1 VATIESANR
10 VEGRLD
16 RTRPAAFCQ
25 FTTLCRRSVAKCRL
39 RNDLKLML
47 STLWCGQLT
56 QPSGASARFD
66 ASSEGSLAFDR
77 LERRFGLCCLMP
89 EQSPTDVVA
98 TISERSVFRRKIA

>member
-1 VATIESANR
+1 MQAYDVHAIVIFPFR
-10 VEGRLD
+10 VEAENGYQAERILE
-16 RTRPAAFCQ
+16 AA
-25 FTTLCRRSVAKCRL
+25 LP
-39 RNDLKLML
+39 DLLK
-47 STLWCGQLT
+47 CGQLT

-98 TISERSVFRRKIA
+98 TISGRSVFRRKIA